1 MIIVSKTDLENLKD
15 KIPKNHLIIATSNY
29 RGFKNFLGF
38 IAQYIVNPIQW
49 LTGAFYDNLKKYIAH
64 VFIIFYKNGE
74 LYVGE
79 MDKKSS
85 WKVSPIVLSNTFL
98 KIKKGQI
105 RIFNLGAIEDEEI
118 KKLCQYGKTQRYSLL
133 QAISSLKLFK
143 FLNIFISKKAR
154 YESNKCHCGSVFL
167 KYKPFHKYFKTTAK
181 NFFHKYKTHH
191 PEAVDH
197 YLKNNFDLKIIK
209 VKQGKIIWNSKS

>member
-1 MIIVSKTDLENLKD
+1 MIKANSNDLQELK
-15 KIPKNHLIIATSNY
+15 KLCPKGHLIIATSNY
-29 RGFKNFLGF
+29 KGFRNFLGF

-49 LTGAFYDNLKKYIAH
+49 FTGAFYDNLKRYIAH
-64 VFIIFYKNGE
+64 VFIIFYKDGE

-85 WKVSPIVLSNTFL
+85 WRESPIEKSNTFL
-98 KIKKGQI
+98 KITKGQI
-105 RIFNLGAIEDEEI
+105 RLFDLGAIEDGEI
-118 KKLCQYGKTQRYSLL
+118 EKLCQYGQTQRYSLL
-133 QAISSLKLFK
+133 QAISSLKLFS
-143 FLNIFISKKAR
+143 FLNIFISKKDR

-181 NFFHKYKTHH
+181 NFFLKYKSHH

-197 YLKNNFDLKIIK
+197 YLLNNFGLLEVVK
-209 VKQGKIIWNSKS
+209 VKKNKIQWT

>member
-1 MIIVSKTDLENLKD
+1 MIKTNLNDLQELK
-15 KIPKNHLIIATSNY
+15 KLCPKGHLIIATSNY
-29 RGFKNFLGF
+29 KGFRNFLGF

-49 LTGAFYDNLKKYIAH
+49 LTGAFYDNLTKYIAH

-79 MDKKSS
+79 MDKKSG
-85 WKVSPIVLSNTFL
+85 WRENPIEQSNTFI
-98 KIKKGQI
+98 KITKGQI
-105 RIFNLGAIEDEEI
+105 RIFDLGVIEDGEI
-118 KKLCQYGKTQRYSLL
+118 EKLCQYGQTQKYSLL
-133 QAISSLKLFK
+133 QAISSLKLFS
-143 FLNIFISKKAR
+143 FLNIFISKKDR

-181 NFFHKYKTHH
+181 NFFRKYKTHH

-197 YLKNNFDLKIIK
+197 YLGNIFNLQIIK
-209 VKQGKIIWNSKS
+209 VKKGKLVWN